1 MHVQDNSCRMW
12 LSGPQKWLRKLS
24 ASIIVGN
31 GIGSMDRPTLVPTKV
46 VKSWAVIKI
55 YRAHINTSRTVSKVR
70 SKSCASSSCGAV
82 KLQADFGA
90 SFWAIIIGNDSHT
103 PNSHPNLL
111 LGARSKKKVSRQK
124 PWRLSTPDT
133 LRGNTLR
140 FQEFQL
146 TNKRTSHDLRGS
158 GLAKPDFR
166 LGSWSCARS
175 ALRGGMCRAE

>member
-55 YRAHINTSRTVSKVR
+55 YRAHITTSRTVSKVR

-103 PNSHPNLL
+103 PNPHPNLL

-133 LRGNTLR
+133 LRGKNTK
-140 FQEFQL
+140 
-146 TNKRTSHDLRGS
+146 T
-158 GLAKPDFR
+158 
-166 LGSWSCARS
+166 
-175 ALRGGMCRAE
+175 